1 MRSSLAAAR
10 FKADAPD
17 LTALASELDVD
28 AAVTG
33 TLLRAGAQVRV
44 ATQLVE
50 APGGRLL
57 WSQTAQVTLND
68 VFQLQDDLTRQIV
81 ESLSL
86 PLSAREQRMLS
97 HDAPATARSYEYYL
111 RANELASDPKSWAIA
126 RDLYQQAVQE
136 DPRYAPA
143 WARLGRLHRLIGK
156 LGGGSSEDLARAEAA
171 LQRALELNPD
181 LPLAHNLTAQIDID
195 RGRARDAMVRLLGQ
209 ASRRSTD
216 PELFAG
222 LVYACRY
229 CGLLGASLRA
239 DARARRLDPSIKTSV
254 IHTLWMLREHDAVLA
269 SNVEAPIVVAFS
281 LVALGRES
289 EALEFLAE
297 KDKKVPPKIRQIIGA
312 LRALLEGRRAD
323 AIAAIQ
329 AIVASGFRD
338 AEGLYY
344 LARQLAHAGAAEE
357 AVAVLERATAAGF
370 FCYPLLASD
379 EWLDPV
385 RRSAGVCR
393 PAPPRGA
400 GARVS
405 PRPPLPLPAAIK
417 SSARIE
423 WSLLPSLIP
432 GQW

>member
-1 MRSSLAAAR
+1 
-10 FKADAPD
+10 
-17 LTALASELDVD
+17 
-28 AAVTG
+28 
-33 TLLRAGAQVRV
+33 
-44 ATQLVE
+44 
-50 APGGRLL
+50 
-57 WSQTAQVTLND
+57 
-68 VFQLQDDLTRQIV
+68 
-81 ESLSL
+81 
-86 PLSAREQRMLS
+86 MLS

-111 RANELASDPKSWAIA
+111 RANELASDPASWTVA
-126 RDLYQQAVQE
+126 RDLYQQALQE

-156 LGGGSSEDLARAEAA
+156 LGGGTDEDLARADAA

-181 LPLAHNLTAQIDID
+181 LPLAHNLTAQLDID

-239 DARARRLDPSIKTSV
+239 DGRARRLDPSIKTSV
-254 IHTLWMLREHDAVLA
+254 IHTHWMLRQHDAVLA
-269 SNVEAPIVVAFS
+269 STVEAPVVMAFS

-289 EALEFLAE
+289 EALERLAE
-297 KDKKVPPKIRQIIGA
+297 RARNAAARIRQMIGA
-312 LRALLEGRRAD
+312 LRALLEGRRAE

-357 AVAVLERATAAGF
+357 AAAVLERATAAGF

-379 EWLDPV
+379 EWLDPIRGLPGFDAV
-385 RRSAGVCR
+385 LRRAEREHELAVAAFASAG
-393 PAPPRGA
+393 GD
-400 GARVS
+400 
-405 PRPPLPLPAAIK
+405 
-417 SSARIE
+417 RI
-423 WSLLPSLIP
+423 L
-432 GQW
+432 GTD